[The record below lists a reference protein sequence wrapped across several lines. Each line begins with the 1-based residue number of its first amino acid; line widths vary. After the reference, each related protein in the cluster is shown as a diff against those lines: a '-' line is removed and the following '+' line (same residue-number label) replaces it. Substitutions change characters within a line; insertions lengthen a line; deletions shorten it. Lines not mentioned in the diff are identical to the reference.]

1 MIFLCRRKI
10 SFVLETKFHPGEMRN
25 VVTVLLATAI
35 PAKDSIAPDTL
46 FTCRVKE
53 ILMRLVGHVIAKETF
68 VTELFRSSS
77 TPFCFAVTDFC
88 LRPPDY
94 TLFRQFP
101 FSGKSLSIQFAKR
114 FTYWIAATG
123 KNEQS
128 TSPEKTNVLFAMP
141 SVKKNAAANPLT
153 PEQWFFRYS
162 LLVPV

>member
-94 TLFRQFP
+94 TLFRN
-101 FSGKSLSIQFAKR
+101 SLS
-114 FTYWIAATG
+114 
-123 KNEQS
+123 
-128 TSPEKTNVLFAMP
+128 P
-141 SVKKNAAANPLT
+141 ANPFLFNLRRDLRT
-153 PEQWFFRYS
+153 ESRQRGKMNNLPAPKRQTFY
-162 LLVPV
+162 LLCHLLRRTLQLIL